1 MENIKETNE
10 EVKVEEIENGE
21 IENEAGVETKKENEN
36 TGTEKAFDLNKFL
49 ESEDGRK
56 ALQPKMD
63 QYFAKGL
70 ETWKQNNLQKLI
82 DGEINK
88 RFPAETEEQKQ
99 IRDLQQKLEQIE
111 NEKTYAMLKTEA
123 MTALSSQGITTEIA
137 DFFIAGT
144 KEETLSKI
152 QNFTEIFKKEVNK
165 EVEERIKKAG
175 ISPTNTPKQEIDITK
190 EEILKMDYNTRV
202 AFYNNNPEIY
212 AKLMGN

>member
-1 MENIKETNE
+1 M
-10 EVKVEEIENGE
+10 
-21 IENEAGVETKKENEN
+21 
-36 TGTEKAFDLNKFL
+36 
-49 ESEDGRK
+49 
-56 ALQPKMD
+56 
-63 QYFAKGL
+63 
-70 ETWKQNNLQKLI
+70 ETWKQNNLQKI
-82 DGEINK
+82 VDGEINK

-111 NEKTYAMLKTEA
+111 NEKTYAMLKAEA
-123 MTALSSQGITTEIA
+123 TTALSKQGITPEIA

-175 ISPTNTPKQEIDITK
+175 ISLTDTQKQEIDITK

-212 AKLMGN
+212 NKLMGN